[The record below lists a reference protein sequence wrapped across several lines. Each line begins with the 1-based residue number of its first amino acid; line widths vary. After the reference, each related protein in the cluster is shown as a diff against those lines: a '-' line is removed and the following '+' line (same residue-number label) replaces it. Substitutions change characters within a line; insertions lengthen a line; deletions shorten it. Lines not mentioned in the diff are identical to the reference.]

1 MHIGKTSFVS
11 AIIII
16 CLLCLLTAGCQSS
29 EASSLSKE
37 AQKLEK
43 TLSGDKML
51 HLKQVVELY
60 DEQGSPVPHYYEMWI
75 AKDKAYCREL
85 DKEGKTLQKLQD
97 DGKLHISYDPIELKA
112 VKHDSSRILALNPGA
127 LEDMKDYG
135 VASEED
141 YEYCKRACRA
151 YSMSN
156 GRDEEELRLYVDKE
170 TGYVLFC
177 DAPLFC
183 IKTAFFEVLPY
194 DAAMFNIPEGI
205 KY

>member
-1 MHIGKTSFVS
+1 MHAGKTPFVLS
-11 AIIII
+11 IILII
-16 CLLCLLTAGCQSS
+16 LLCILSAGCQSP

-37 AQKLEK
+37 AQKLDK
-43 TLSGDKML
+43 TLSGKML

-60 DEQGSPVPHYYEMWI
+60 DEQSSPVPHYYEMWI
-75 AKDKAYCREL
+75 AKDKAYCKEL
-85 DKEGKTLQKLQD
+85 NKEGNILQKLQD

-112 VKHDSSRILALNPGA
+112 VKHDSSRIFALKPGD
-127 LEDMKDYG
+127 LGDMKEYG
-135 VASEED
+135 VAFEED

-156 GRDEEELRLYVDKE
+156 GRDEEELRLYADEE

-183 IKTAFFEVLPY
+183 IKTTSFEVLPY
-194 DAAMFNIPEGI
+194 DAAMFSIPEGI
-205 KY
+205 RY

>member
-1 MHIGKTSFVS
+1 MHIRKTTFVS

-16 CLLCLLTAGCQSS
+16 GLLCILTAGCKSS

-43 TLSGDKML
+43 TLSGDNML

-60 DEQGSPVPHYYEMWI
+60 DVQSSPVPHYYEMWM

-85 DKEGKTLQKLQD
+85 DKEGNILQKLQD

-112 VKHDSSRILALNPGA
+112 VKHDSSRIFALYPGD
-127 LEDMKDYG
+127 LGDMKEYG

-151 YSMSN
+151 YSIGN
-156 GRDEEELRLYVDKE
+156 GRDEEKMRLYVDEE

-183 IKTAFFEVLPY
+183 IKTASFEVLPY
-194 DAAMFNIPEGI
+194 DADMFSIPEGI
-205 KY
+205 RY